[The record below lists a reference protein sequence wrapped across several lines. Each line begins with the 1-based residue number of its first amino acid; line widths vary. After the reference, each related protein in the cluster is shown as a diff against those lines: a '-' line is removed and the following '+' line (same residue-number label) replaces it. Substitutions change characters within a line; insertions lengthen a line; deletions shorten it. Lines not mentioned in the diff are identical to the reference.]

1 MIVPKD
7 WSNCSEKE
15 ALEWIAVLRKNL
27 CKYNKYNK
35 IYESEYNTIHIGDD
49 VKIWA
54 VVKPFD
60 GILKPGIII
69 NNKSFYKDCSP
80 VYDKANELFA
90 AAQKK
95 MKPFETKV
103 EDFWREYGNGIK
115 ITAVVAVMLGLT
127 YGVGVATY
135 KLELRLE
142 ERLRQKIEKE
152 ILQKYKKEQ
161 QKQDSIIRYN
171 DAQRVK

>member
-1 MIVPKD
+1 M
-7 WSNCSEKE
+7 
-15 ALEWIAVLRKNL
+15 
-27 CKYNKYNK
+27 
-35 IYESEYNTIHIGDD
+35 
-49 VKIWA
+49 
-54 VVKPFD
+54 
-60 GILKPGIII
+60 
-69 NNKSFYKDCSP
+69 
-80 VYDKANELFA
+80 FA

-127 YGVGVATY
+127 YGVGLATY

-142 ERLRQKIEKE
+142 ERLRQKIE

>member
-1 MIVPKD
+1 M
-7 WSNCSEKE
+7 C
-15 ALEWIAVLRKNL
+15 
-27 CKYNKYNK
+27 KYNK
-35 IYESEYNTIHIGDD
+35 IYESKYNTIHIGDD

-60 GILKPGIII
+60 GIFKPGVII

-80 VYDKANELFA
+80 VYDKANELFV

-95 MKPFETKV
+95 MKPCETKV
-103 EDFWREYGNGIK
+103 EYFIK

-127 YGVGVATY
+127 YGVGLATY

-142 ERLRQKIEKE
+142 ERLRQKIE
-152 ILQKYKKEQ
+152 ILQKYKKDMEEY
-161 QKQDSIIRYN
+161 KIKLNHAKSYLKYLEYTALGFPFIIV
-171 DAQRVK
+171 ALIL